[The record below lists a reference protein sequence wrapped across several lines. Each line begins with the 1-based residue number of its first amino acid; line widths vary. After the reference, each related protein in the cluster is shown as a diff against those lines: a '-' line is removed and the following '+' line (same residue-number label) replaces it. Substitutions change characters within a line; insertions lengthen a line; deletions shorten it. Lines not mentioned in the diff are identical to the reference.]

1 MKERFYLS
9 IYFQVYTFRMD
20 FLTDIID
27 FMFSLEVKFTVFSMF
42 SFSETNINWN
52 FWVLESFK
60 GF

>member
-27 FMFSLEVKFTVFSMF
+27 FMFSLEVKFYCLFNVFIF
-42 SFSETNINWN
+42 RNEH
-52 FWVLESFK
+52 
-60 GF
+60 